1 MFYAK
6 IIDEYGIIKDIL
18 DKKREK
24 RGFMEFSE
32 KMNNKSKSLDEIS
45 LIVHLYQKEKKS
57 IRQISRENEISEWK
71 IKKILKETVGIRKRG
86 FSKEQKQEMY
96 ELYQKGTPKSK
107 IAQQFSTDRSN
118 VSRILLTNFGVQPK
132 SIRHLSKN
140 QILAKRIAQ
149 EYSNG
154 ASTLQLAQK
163 YNTTAK
169 TISTLLYRNEQSLRE
184 LGQAAKR
191 TYSLDSDYFNE
202 MTQKKATQ
210 LGMIWAI
217 GHLDEKVSP
226 HLVMSTTPSKLSI
239 LQTMLSGWIDLTER
253 KIQINNTNS
262 CRIRIYSLAH
272 YRLFKTW
279 GLRRAFPLEVL
290 PYEDAFYEGF
300 FQMNLV
306 AHKNGIC
313 IRLNKSEPLFVN
325 TLKAYL
331 IKQGIPSET
340 LTFHKGALFLKRKE
354 SVRQFI
360 KCFPYTRQFLQY
372 PSDYWETIYEN
383 L

>member
-1 MFYAK
+1 MDHLEE
-6 IIDEYGIIKDIL
+6 INSKD
-18 DKKREK
+18 KP
-24 RGFMEFSE
+24 
-32 KMNNKSKSLDEIS
+32 LDETD
-45 LIVHLYQKEKKS
+45 LIIHLYQEEKKS
-57 IRQISRENEISEWK
+57 IHQISVENKISEWK
-71 IKKILKETVGIRKRG
+71 IKKILKETVGVRKRG

-118 VSRILLTNFGVQPK
+118 VSQILLTNFGVQPK

-184 LGQAAKR
+184 LAQAAKR
-191 TYSLDSDYFNE
+191 TYSLDLDYFNE
-202 MTQKKATQ
+202 MTPQKATQ
-210 LGMIWAI
+210 LGVIWAV

-226 HLVMSTTPSKLSI
+226 HLVMSVTPSKLSL
-239 LQTMLSGWIDLTER
+239 LQTMLSDWVDLTER

-262 CRIRIYSLAH
+262 CRIRIYSLAYYH
-272 YRLFKTW
+272 LFKSW
-279 GLRRAFPLEVL
+279 GLRLTFPSQVL

-300 FQMNLV
+300 FKMNLV
-306 AHKNGIC
+306 AHKNGLC
-313 IRLNKSEPLFVN
+313 IRLNKSESLFVN
-325 TLKAYL
+325 KLKTYL
-331 IKQGIPSET
+331 MKQGVPSEAI
-340 LTFHKGALFLKRKE
+340 TFHKGALFLKRKE

-360 KCFPYTRQFLQY
+360 KSFPYTRQILQY
-372 PSDYWETIYEN
+372 PSEYWETVYQTF
-383 L
+383 